1 MLDRSQERKST
12 KPRAAEP
19 ERVPEAPPAVPRIGL
34 GILLRTADMTF
45 NRAFRDELAGHGIT
59 FSQFQHLFRLWEN
72 DGLTQVELSRRIGIQ
87 MASST
92 SVLDA
97 LERSGLIR
105 RVRQPADRR
114 KINVFL
120 TPKGAA
126 LEKPL
131 TACAARI
138 NARARRGLSVAE
150 VTMLFGIVEKITKN
164 LTGGTH
170 RR

>member
-12 KPRAAEP
+12 KPREVEP
-19 ERVPEAPPAVPRIGL
+19 ERIPEAAPAVPRIGL

-45 NRAFRDELAGHGIT
+45 NRALRDELAEHGIT

-97 LERSGLIR
+97 LERDGLIR
-105 RVRQPADRR
+105 RVRQSKDRR

-120 TPKGAA
+120 TPAGKA

-131 TACAARI
+131 TASAARV
-138 NARARRGLSVAE
+138 NARARRGLSAAE
-150 VTMLFGIVEKITKN
+150 VTMLFGVVQTITKN
-164 LTGGTH
+164 LNGGTKL
-170 RR
+170 R